1 MERPPME
8 HMERES
14 TRDGIGG
21 KTIDGGKE
29 QELERVEEDGQ

>member
-1 MERPPME
+1 ME

-21 KTIDGGKE
+21 KTIDAEE
-29 QELERVEEDGQ
+29 QELVRVEEDSQ